1 MEIKSEKVASLSN
14 REVLSLLDELKAST
28 KQNVKSG
35 NQLATVVYEASQYL
49 QNLNVGQSEKD
60 VRDILSALLEYKVQL
75 TYNEKLMIVNTLPR
89 TSLELSLLIN
99 NYDDRLTEEEIQE
112 LLDIVAKH
120 SPEPT

>member
-1 MEIKSEKVASLSN
+1 MEVKSDKVASLCN

-49 QNLNVGQSEKD
+49 QNLNTGQSEKNVTD
-60 VRDILSALLEYKVQL
+60 LLSALLQFKVQL

-112 LLDIVAKH
+112 LLDIVAKN